1 MPALSLFLPHVIT
14 RSLSFGF
21 VLLACSVARAAEA
34 VPPKLAVVIAV
45 DQLRADYLVRFR
57 PYFGEGGFK
66 RLLEGGADFRNAH
79 YRHAVT
85 HTAPGHALMLS
96 GVHANVHGVIGND
109 WLDRATWEQ
118 VNSVE
123 DRDSPLVGINP
134 AELGPVAAANPAK
147 TGRSPGNFSATTV
160 GDALKQRYGD
170 KAKVFTASNKDRAA
184 ILLGG
189 KLGDSAYWDEA
200 GKFVTSRHYRT
211 ELPAWVVAFNE
222 EKRAQGAFG
231 KIWDRLL
238 APEIYEKVQG
248 PDDAAGEYEGSGF
261 TKVFPK
267 RMSAAG
273 GATSAAFLT
282 AYENSP
288 FSTEALG
295 EFVQRAIGEEQLG
308 RHAGIDLLGVSFSQV
323 DAIGHNY
330 GPDSHEV
337 MDSMLRLDRVLAALL
352 DKIDRE
358 VGLAHCVVV
367 LTADHGV
374 APLPERDVTRG
385 GARVKTADLDAAIN
399 KALDTAF
406 GELPAG
412 ERWFVRDNFS
422 YHLRPAALAVKKLA
436 VASVAPVVKAALLTV
451 PSVAT
456 SFTREEILAAEPAG
470 DEVLAMLRRSYN
482 AARGRD
488 VVFVLKPYFMI
499 KPTSGSTHA
508 TPYDYDTHVPIV
520 FWGAGVAR
528 GVHTEPVGMESLAP
542 TLAALL
548 SVTLPPVA
556 DGKKLL

>member
-1 MPALSLFLPHVIT
+1 MALTLLRVLIFLAIANLV
-14 RSLSFGF
+14 G
-21 VLLACSVARAAEA
+21 AAEA
-34 VPPKLAVVIAV
+34 ASPKLAVVIAV
-45 DQLRADYLVRFR
+45 DQLRADYLLRFR

-134 AELGPVAAANPAK
+134 AELGPVAAGNPAK
-147 TGRSPGNFSATTV
+147 TGRSPKNFSAVTV
-160 GDALKQRYGD
+160 GDLLKQRYGD
-170 KAKVFTASNKDRAA
+170 KSKVFTASNKDRAA

-189 KLGDSAYWDEA
+189 KWGDSAYWDEA
-200 GKFVTSRHYRT
+200 GKFVTSRHYRA
-211 ELPAWVVAFNE
+211 ELPAWVVAFNA

-231 KIWDRLL
+231 KTWDRLL

-248 PDDAAGEYEGSGF
+248 PDDAAGEYEGSGL

-267 RMSAAG
+267 KISAAG
-273 GATSAAFLT
+273 GASSAAFLT

-295 EFVQRAIGEEQLG
+295 EFLQRAIEEEQLG
-308 RHAGIDLLGVSFSQV
+308 RHAGTDLLGVSFSQI

-352 DKIDRE
+352 DKIDRD
-358 VGLAHCVVV
+358 VGLAHCVIV

-385 GARVKTADLDAAIN
+385 GARVKPADLDAAVN
-399 KALDTAF
+399 KALDAAF
-406 GELPAG
+406 GELPSG

-422 YHLRPAALAVKKLA
+422 YHLRPAALAA
-436 VASVAPVVKAALLTV
+436 NS
-451 PSVAT
+451 AT
-456 SFTREEILAAEPAG
+456 
-470 DEVLAMLRRSYN
+470 RS
-482 AARGRD
+482 
-488 VVFVLKPYFMI
+488 
-499 KPTSGSTHA
+499 
-508 TPYDYDTHVPIV
+508 
-520 FWGAGVAR
+520 
-528 GVHTEPVGMESLAP
+528 
-542 TLAALL
+542 ALL
-548 SVTLPPVA
+548 SRRG
-556 DGKKLL
+556 GK